1 MMYMYLNTRNDI
13 EIGGWQQ
20 RFKEK
25 QEKWQYL
32 KYKTDTKLGNE
43 YKKIKD
49 EYYYLTYIV
58 KRILVIFTKI
68 KHTEWKSDLRIWS
81 LACRNWGA
89 LRHPA

>member
-1 MMYMYLNTRNDI
+1 MNTRNDI

-25 QEKWQYL
+25 QWKWQYL
-32 KYKTDTKLGNE
+32 KCKIGTKPGKE
-43 YKKIKD
+43 YNKFKD

-58 KRILVIFTKI
+58 DGILVIFTKI
-68 KHTEWKSDLRIWS
+68 KHTGWKSDLRIWS

-89 LRHPA
+89 LRHPT